1 VAGERGLTWPL
12 FSETTMRRRTAV
24 SLLAA
29 ILFLLVGF
37 SAAQNGPIT
46 LNVDAREAPR
56 RIFHA
61 RLSFPVSA
69 GPLTLYYPKWL
80 PGNHRPTGPIANV
93 TGLRFSAGGQVIPWN
108 RDDVDMYA
116 FHVSVP
122 AGANTLE
129 ASFDYVTPSHGLGR
143 FDPVSTDQLMI
154 LNWNVVLLYPAGRP
168 AGDFTYNAT
177 LELPAEW
184 KFGTALPVASHSGG
198 TVTFAPAPLNTLI
211 DSPVLAGANYRAV
224 PLPTPGSPPQE
235 LDIAADS
242 AAALEIPEESVAGY
256 TRLMAETGMLF
267 GANHYRDYH
276 FLLTLSDVEPPN
288 GLEHHESSDDRAPE
302 RTLIDPNLRK
312 LMAGLLPH
320 EFVHSWNGKYR
331 RPAGLA
337 TSDYQQPMKG
347 ELLWIY
353 EGLTTYLGEILT
365 ARSGLYTPQQ
375 FREQLALTASE
386 MSHRAGRIWRPLE
399 DTAVSAQILYE
410 APPEWTAWRRSAD
423 FYPESELIWLE
434 ADTIIRKQTNGRRS
448 LDDFCRA
455 FEGPPSGPPE
465 MKPYTLDEV
474 VAALNQV
481 APYDWRGFFQARVFA
496 VATQAPLGGIEQGG
510 WRLVYNDTPNELLQ
524 AGEKFAHG
532 MDLTSSLGMVIR
544 QEKKEDEGTIVDVIP
559 GMAAAA
565 AGIAPGMKLVAVN
578 GRKWSPEV
586 LLAALKAHTP
596 LQLLV
601 ENIGYYKTYT
611 LNYADGPRFP
621 HLERV
626 QGRMDLLGEVIKPQ
640 TKIS

>member
-1 VAGERGLTWPL
+1 MHKRKAGAFL
-12 FSETTMRRRTAV
+12 S
-24 SLLAA
+24 A
-29 ILFLLVGF
+29 IVFLLVAVG
-37 SAAQNGPIT
+37 AAQNVPIT

-61 RLSFPVSA
+61 RLAFPVSA

-93 TGLRFSAGGQVIPWN
+93 TGLGFSAGGQVIPWN

-116 FHVSVP
+116 FHVNVP
-122 AGANTLE
+122 AGASTLE
-129 ASFDYVTPSHGLGR
+129 ASFDYVTPSHGPGR

-154 LNWNVVLLYPAGRP
+154 LNWNVVLLYPAGKP
-168 AGDFTYNAT
+168 ARDFTYNIT
-177 LELPAEW
+177 LELPTGW
-184 KFGTALPVASHSGG
+184 KFGTALPVAGESGG
-198 TVTFAPAPLNTLI
+198 AVTFAPAPLNTLV
-211 DSPVLAGANYRAV
+211 DSPLLAGANYRAV
-224 PLPTPGSPPQE
+224 PLPTAGAPPQE

-242 AAALEIPEESVAGY
+242 AAALEIPPQSVSDY
-256 TRLMAETGMLF
+256 TRLMAEAGAQF
-267 GANHYRDYH
+267 GAHHYRDYH

-337 TSDYQQPMKG
+337 TPDYQQPMKG

-353 EGLTTYLGEILT
+353 EGLTTYLGEVLT
-365 ARSGLYTPQQ
+365 ARSGLYTPAQ

-399 DTAVSAQILYE
+399 DTAVSAQMLYE
-410 APPEWTAWRRSAD
+410 APREWTAWRRSAD

-455 FEGPPSGPPE
+455 FEGPPSGPPA
-465 MKPYTLDEV
+465 MKPYTLDDV

-496 VATQAPLGGIEQGG
+496 VAPHAPLGGIERGG

-532 MDLTSSLGMVIR
+532 MDLTSSIGMMIR
-544 QEKKEDEGTIVDVIP
+544 QEKHEDEGTIVDVIP

-586 LLAALKAHTP
+586 LLAALKARVP

-611 LNYADGPRFP
+611 LNYADGPRLP
-621 HLERV
+621 HLEQN
-626 QGRMDLLGEVIKPQ
+626 QGQADVLDEIIKAHAGR
-640 TKIS
+640 

>member
-1 VAGERGLTWPL
+1 
-12 FSETTMRRRTAV
+12 M
-24 SLLAA
+24 
-29 ILFLLVGF
+29 
-37 SAAQNGPIT
+37 N
-46 LNVDAREAPR
+46 
-56 RIFHA
+56 
-61 RLSFPVSA
+61 
-69 GPLTLYYPKWL
+69 
-80 PGNHRPTGPIANV
+80 
-93 TGLRFSAGGQVIPWN
+93 
-108 RDDVDMYA
+108 
-116 FHVSVP
+116 VP
-122 AGANTLE
+122 AGASTLE
-129 ASFDYVTPSHGLGR
+129 VSFDYVTPSHGPGR

-154 LNWNVVLLYPAGRP
+154 LNWNVVLLYPAGKP
-168 AGDFTYNAT
+168 ARDFSYKAT
-177 LELPAEW
+177 LALPPGW
-184 KFGTALPVASHSGG
+184 KFGTALPVSSHSGDW
-198 TVTFAPAPLNTLI
+198 VTFAPVPLNTLI
-211 DSPVLAGANYRAV
+211 DSPLLAGANYRAV
-224 PLPTPGSPPQE
+224 PLPTPGAPPQE

-242 AAALEIPEESVAGY
+242 AAALEIPQESAADY
-256 TRLMAETGMLF
+256 RRLMAETSALF
-267 GANHYRDYH
+267 GAHHYRNYH

-353 EGLTTYLGEILT
+353 EGLTTYLGEVLT
-365 ARSGLYTPQQ
+365 ARSGLYTPAQ

-386 MSHRAGRIWRPLE
+386 MDHRAGRIWRPLE

-434 ADTIIRKQTNGRRS
+434 VDTIIRKQTNGRRS

-455 FEGPPSGPPE
+455 FEGPPNGPPE
-465 MKPYTLDEV
+465 MKSYTLDDV
-474 VAALNQV
+474 VTALNQV
-481 APYDWRGFFQARVFA
+481 APYDWRGFFQTRVYT
-496 VATQAPLGGIEQGG
+496 VAPRAPLAGIEQSG
-510 WRLVYNDTPNELLQ
+510 WRLVYNDAPNELLQ

-532 MDLTSSLGMVIR
+532 MDLTSSIGMMIR

-586 LLAALKAHTP
+586 LLAALKARGP

-601 ENIGYYKTYT
+601 ENIGYYRTYS
-611 LNYADGPRFP
+611 LNYHAGPGFP

-626 QGRMDLLGEVIKPQ
+626 QERADVLGEIVKSRASQ
-640 TKIS
+640 RTR

>member
-1 VAGERGLTWPL
+1 
-12 FSETTMRRRTAV
+12 MHRRTAV
-24 SLLAA
+24 ALLLTV
-29 ILFLLVGF
+29 LFLLGAL
-37 SAAQNGPIT
+37 SAAQNAPIT

-56 RIFHA
+56 RVFHA
-61 RLSFPVSA
+61 RLTFPVVA

-93 TGLRFSAGGQVIPWN
+93 VGLRFSAGGQVIPWN

-116 FHVSVP
+116 FHVNVP
-122 AGANTLE
+122 TGASTLE
-129 ASFDYVTPSHGLGR
+129 ASFDYVTPSHGPGR

-154 LNWNVVLLYPAGRP
+154 LNWNVVLLYPAGKP
-168 AGDFTYNAT
+168 AREFTYSAT
-177 LELPAEW
+177 LELPPRW
-184 KFGTALPVASHSGG
+184 KFGTALPVGSHSGDS
-198 TVTFAPAPLNTLI
+198 VAFAPVPLNTLV

-224 PLPTPGSPPQE
+224 PLSTTGAPPQE
-235 LDIAADS
+235 LDIAGDS
-242 AAALEIPEESVAGY
+242 AAALEISDELLPVY
-256 TRLMAETGMLF
+256 RNLMAEASVLF
-267 GANHYRDYH
+267 GAHHYRDYH

-331 RPAGLA
+331 RPTGLA

-353 EGLTTYLGEILT
+353 EGLTTYLGEVLT
-365 ARSGLYTPQQ
+365 ARSNLYTPQQ

-434 ADTIIRKQTNGRRS
+434 ADTIIRQQTNGRRS

-465 MKPYTLDEV
+465 MKPYNLDDV

-481 APYDWRGFFQARVFA
+481 AAYDWRGFFQGRVFA
-496 VATQAPLGGIEQGG
+496 VAPQAPLGGIEQGG

-532 MDLTSSLGMVIR
+532 MNLTSSIGMVIR

-565 AGIAPGMKLVAVN
+565 AGIAPGMKLVAIN

-586 LLAALKAHTP
+586 LLATLKDRGP
-596 LQLLV
+596 LRLLM
-601 ENIGYYKTYT
+601 ENIGYYRTYSV
-611 LNYADGPRFP
+611 NYHDGPRFP

-626 QGRMDLLGEVIKPQ
+626 QGRADVLGEIVKSRASQ
-640 TKIS
+640 GTR

>member
-1 VAGERGLTWPL
+1 MSV
-12 FSETTMRRRTAV
+12 
-24 SLLAA
+24 
-29 ILFLLVGF
+29 
-37 SAAQNGPIT
+37 AQNAPIT

-61 RLSFPVSA
+61 RISFPVSP

-93 TGLRFSAGGQVIPWN
+93 VGLRFSAAGQVIAWR
-108 RDDVDMYA
+108 RDDADMYA
-116 FHVSVP
+116 FHVNVP
-122 AGANTLE
+122 AGASALE
-129 ASFDYVTPSHGLGR
+129 VSFDYVTPSRGPGR
-143 FDPVSTDQLMI
+143 FDPASTDQLMI
-154 LNWNVVLLYPAGRP
+154 LNWNLVVLYPAGKPVR
-168 AGDFTYNAT
+168 DYTYKAT
-177 LELPAEW
+177 LQLPEGW
-184 KFGTALPVASHSGG
+184 KFGTALPVARQSGE
-198 TVTFAPAPLNTLI
+198 TVEFAPAPLNTLI

-224 PLPTPGSPPQE
+224 PLPTLGAPPQE

-242 AAALEIPEESVAGY
+242 DAALAIPQESVAAY
-256 TRLMAETGMLF
+256 THLMAEAEALF
-267 GANHYRDYH
+267 GAHHYRDYH

-302 RTLIDPNLRK
+302 RTLIDPNLRL

-337 TSDYQQPMKG
+337 TPDYQQPMKG

-353 EGLTTYLGEILT
+353 EGLTTYLGEVLT
-365 ARSGLYTPQQ
+365 ARSGLYTPAQ
-375 FREQLALTASE
+375 FREQLALTAAA
-386 MSHRAGRIWRPLE
+386 MDHRAGRIWRPLE
-399 DTAVSAQILYE
+399 DTAVAAQILYE
-410 APPEWTAWRRSAD
+410 APREWTSWRRSAD

-434 ADTIIRKQTNGRRS
+434 ADTIIRRQTHGRRS

-455 FEGPPSGPPE
+455 FEGPPSGPPQ
-465 MKPYTLDEV
+465 MKPYTLHDV
-474 VAALNQV
+474 ITALNQV
-481 APYDWRGFFQARVFA
+481 APYDWGGFFHSLVFA
-496 VATQAPLGGIEQGG
+496 VSERAPLGGIEQGG

-524 AGEKFAHG
+524 AEEKFSRG
-532 MDLTSSLGMVIR
+532 VDLSDSLGMTVR
-544 QEKKEDEGTIVDVIP
+544 KEKKEEEGTIVDVIP

-578 GRKWSPEV
+578 GRKWSAEA
-586 LLAALKAHTP
+586 LLTALKSRTSP

-601 ENIGYYKTYT
+601 ENVGYYKTYAVK
-611 LNYADGPRFP
+611 YDGGPRFP

-626 QGRMDLLGEVIKPQ
+626 EGRADVMGEI
-640 TKIS
+640 ISPRAGK

>member
-1 VAGERGLTWPL
+1 
-12 FSETTMRRRTAV
+12 MRRSSAF
-24 SLLAA
+24 AC
-29 ILFLLVGF
+29 LLVSFFLGII
-37 SAAQNGPIT
+37 SAAQNAPIT
-46 LNVDAREAPR
+46 LNIDAQEAPR

-61 RLSFPVSA
+61 RLTFPVSA

-80 PGNHRPTGPIANV
+80 PGNHRPTGPIANM
-93 TGLRFSAGGQVIPWN
+93 TGLRFSAGGQLIPWN

-116 FHVSVP
+116 FHVNVP
-122 AGANTLE
+122 AGASTLE
-129 ASFDYVTPSHGLGR
+129 ASFDYVTPSHGPGR

-154 LNWNVVLLYPAGRP
+154 LNWNVVLLYPAGP
-168 AGDFTYNAT
+168 ARDFTYNAT
-177 LELPAEW
+177 LELPPGW
-184 KFGTALPVASHSGG
+184 KFGTALAVASESGNS
-198 TVTFAPAPLNTLI
+198 VTFAPAPLNTLI

-224 PLPTPGSPPQE
+224 PLPTLGAPPQE

-242 AAALEIPEESVAGY
+242 AAALEIPQESVADY
-256 TRLMAETGMLF
+256 TSLMAEASVLF
-267 GANHYRDYH
+267 GAHHYRDYH

-331 RPAGLA
+331 RPAGLD
-337 TSDYQQPMKG
+337 TPDYQQPMKG

-353 EGLTTYLGEILT
+353 EGLTTYLGEVLT
-365 ARSGLYTPQQ
+365 ARSGLYTPAQ

-434 ADTIIRKQTNGRRS
+434 VDTIIRKQTNGRRS

-465 MKPYTLDEV
+465 MKPYTLDDV
-474 VAALNQV
+474 VATLNQV
-481 APYDWRGFFQARVFA
+481 APYDWRGFFQARVFT
-496 VATQAPLGGIEQGG
+496 VKPQAPLGGIEQGG
-510 WRLVYNDTPNELLQ
+510 WRLVYNETPNELLQ

-532 MDLTSSLGMVIR
+532 MDLTSSIGMAIR
-544 QEKKEDEGTIVDVIP
+544 QEKKEDEGTIGDVIP

-578 GRKWSPEV
+578 GRKWSPEI

-596 LQLLV
+596 IQLLM

-611 LNYADGPRFP
+611 VNYADGPRFP
-621 HLERV
+621 HLMRNEGQPDV
-626 QGRMDLLGEVIKPQ
+626 LGEITRPRAGR
-640 TKIS
+640 

>member
-1 VAGERGLTWPL
+1 
-12 FSETTMRRRTAV
+12 MHRRTAV
-24 SLLAA
+24 ALLLTV
-29 ILFLLVGF
+29 LFLLGAL
-37 SAAQNGPIT
+37 SAAQNAPIT

-56 RIFHA
+56 RIFHV
-61 RLSFPVSA
+61 RLSFPVAS

-93 TGLRFSAGGQVIPWN
+93 TGLRFSAGGTAIPWN

-116 FHVSVP
+116 FHVNVP
-122 AGANTLE
+122 AGASTLE
-129 ASFDYVTPSHGLGR
+129 ASFDYVTPSHGPGR
-143 FDPVSTDQLMI
+143 FDPVSTDQLMS

-168 AGDFTYNAT
+168 ARDFIYNAT
-177 LELPAEW
+177 LELPAGW
-184 KFGTALPVASHSGG
+184 KFGTALPVSSQS
-198 TVTFAPAPLNTLI
+198 TDSVTFAPAPLNTLI

-224 PLPTPGSPPQE
+224 PLPTPGAPPQE
-235 LDIAADS
+235 VDIAADS
-242 AAALEIPEESVAGY
+242 AAALEIPQESVADY
-256 TRLMAETGMLF
+256 TRLMAEAGALF
-267 GANHYRDYH
+267 GAHHYRDYH

-353 EGLTTYLGEILT
+353 EGLTTYLGEVLT

-455 FEGPPSGPPE
+455 FEGPPSGPPH
-465 MKPYTLDEV
+465 MKPYTLEEV
-474 VAALNQV
+474 VSALNQV
-481 APYDWRGFFQARVFA
+481 APYDWGGFFQARVFA
-496 VATQAPLGGIEQGG
+496 VAPQAPLGGIEQGG

-532 MDLTSSLGMVIR
+532 MDLTSSIGMVIR

-559 GMAAAA
+559 GMAAAE

-578 GRKWSPEV
+578 GRKWSPEIM
-586 LLAALKAHTP
+586 LAALKAHTP
-596 LQLLV
+596 LQLLM

-611 LNYADGPRFP
+611 VNYTGGPQFP
-621 HLERV
+621 HLARNEGQPDV
-626 QGRMDLLGEVIKPQ
+626 MGDIIKPR
-640 TKIS
+640 TGR

>member
-1 VAGERGLTWPL
+1 MGG
-12 FSETTMRRRTAV
+12 FSAEMKMRRPTAV
-24 SLLAA
+24 ALLVNVFLLLA
-29 ILFLLVGF
+29 VF
-37 SAAQNGPIT
+37 SAAQNSPIT
-46 LNVDAREAPR
+46 LNLDAREAPG

-61 RLSFPVSA
+61 RLTFPVSP

-93 TGLRFSAGGQVIPWN
+93 VGLRFSAAGQVVPWQ

-116 FHVSVP
+116 FHVNVP
-122 AGANTLE
+122 REASTLD
-129 ASFDYVTPSHGLGR
+129 ASFDYVTPSRGPGR

-168 AGDFTYNAT
+168 ARNYQYKAT
-177 LELPAEW
+177 LELPGGW
-184 KFGTALPVASHSGG
+184 KFGTALPLASQSGQ
-198 TVTFAPAPLNTLI
+198 TVNFAPAPLNTLI
-211 DSPVLAGANYRAV
+211 DSPVLAGANYRTV
-224 PLPTPGSPPQE
+224 PLPTAGAPPQE

-242 AAALEIPEESVAGY
+242 SAALAIPEGSITDY
-256 TRLMAETGMLF
+256 TRLMAEAGALF
-267 GANHYRDYH
+267 GAHHYRDYH

-353 EGLTTYLGEILT
+353 EGLTTYLGEVLT
-365 ARSGLYTPQQ
+365 ARSGLYTQAQ
-375 FREQLALTASE
+375 FREQVALTAAA
-386 MSHRAGRIWRPLE
+386 MDHRAGRIWRPLE
-399 DTAVSAQILYE
+399 DTAVAAQMLYE
-410 APPEWTAWRRSAD
+410 APREWTAWRRSAD

-434 ADTIIRKQTNGRRS
+434 ADTIIRRQTNGQSS

-465 MKPYTLDEV
+465 MKPYTLDDV
-474 VAALNQV
+474 IAALNQV
-481 APYDWRGFFQARVFA
+481 APYDWRGFFQSHVYA
-496 VATQAPLGGIEQGG
+496 VAPRAPLGGIEQGG

-532 MDLTSSLGMVIR
+532 VDLTDSLGMVIR
-544 QEKKEDEGTIVDVIP
+544 QEKHEDEGTIEDVIP

-565 AGIAPGMKLVAVN
+565 AGIAPGMRLVAVN

-586 LLAALKAHTP
+586 LISALRSRKP

-601 ENIGYYKTYT
+601 ENIGYYKTCT
-611 LNYADGPRFP
+611 VNYEGGPRFP

-626 QGRMDLLGEVIKPQ
+626 AGRPDVLGDIIKPRAGR
-640 TKIS
+640 

>member
-1 VAGERGLTWPL
+1 MASVIFL
-12 FSETTMRRRTAV
+12 V
-24 SLLAA
+24 
-29 ILFLLVGF
+29 IL
-37 SAAQNGPIT
+37 SAAQNAPIT
-46 LNVDAREAPR
+46 LNVDAHEALR

-61 RLSFPVSA
+61 RLTFPVSA

-93 TGLRFSAGGQVIPWN
+93 VGLRFSAGGQVISWN

-116 FHVSVP
+116 FHVNVP
-122 AGANTLE
+122 AGASTLE
-129 ASFDYVTPSHGLGR
+129 ASFDYVTPSHGPGR

-168 AGDFTYNAT
+168 ARDFTYNAT
-177 LELPAEW
+177 LELPPGW
-184 KFGTALPVASHSGG
+184 KFGTALPVASESGSS
-198 TVTFAPAPLNTLI
+198 VTFAPAPLNTLI

-224 PLPTPGSPPQE
+224 PLSTPGAPPQE

-242 AAALEIPEESVAGY
+242 AAALEIPQESVADY
-256 TRLMAETGMLF
+256 TSLMAEAGALF
-267 GANHYRDYH
+267 GAHHYRDYH
-276 FLLTLSDVEPPN
+276 FLLTLSDVEPAN

-337 TSDYQQPMKG
+337 TSDYQQAMKG

-353 EGLTTYLGEILT
+353 EGLTTYLGEVLT
-365 ARSGLYTPQQ
+365 ARSGLYTAAQ

-455 FEGPPSGPPE
+455 FEGAPSGPPE
-465 MKPYTLDEV
+465 MKPYTLDDV
-474 VAALNQV
+474 VATLNQV
-481 APYDWRGFFQARVFA
+481 APYDWRGFFQARVFG
-496 VATQAPLGGIEQGG
+496 VTPQAPLGGIEQGG
-510 WRLVYNDTPNELLQ
+510 WRLVYNETPNELLQ

-532 MDLTSSLGMVIR
+532 MDMTSSIGMAIR
-544 QEKKEDEGTIVDVIP
+544 QEKKEDEGTVADVIP

-578 GRKWSPEV
+578 GRKWSPEI
-586 LLAALKAHTP
+586 LLAAVKARGP
-596 LQLLV
+596 LLLLL
-601 ENIGYYKTYT
+601 ENIGYYKTYAV
-611 LNYADGPRFP
+611 NYADGPRFP
-621 HLERV
+621 HLMRNEGQPDV
-626 QGRMDLLGEVIKPQ
+626 LGEIIKPRAGR
-640 TKIS
+640 

>member
-1 VAGERGLTWPL
+1 
-12 FSETTMRRRTAV
+12 MHRRTAV
-24 SLLAA
+24 ALLLTV
-29 ILFLLVGF
+29 LFLLGAL
-37 SAAQNGPIT
+37 SAAQNAPIT

-56 RIFHA
+56 RVFHA
-61 RLSFPVSA
+61 RLTFPVVA

-93 TGLRFSAGGQVIPWN
+93 VGLRFSAGGQVIPWN

-116 FHVSVP
+116 FHVNVP
-122 AGANTLE
+122 TGASTLE
-129 ASFDYVTPSHGLGR
+129 ASFDYVTPSHGPGR

-154 LNWNVVLLYPAGRP
+154 LNWNVVLLYPAGKPVRE
-168 AGDFTYNAT
+168 FTYSAKM
-177 LELPAEW
+177 ELPTGW
-184 KFGTALPVASHSGG
+184 KFGTALPVSSHSGDS
-198 TVTFAPAPLNTLI
+198 VAFAPVPLNTLV

-224 PLPTPGSPPQE
+224 PLSTTGAPPQE
-235 LDIAADS
+235 LDIAGDS
-242 AAALEIPEESVAGY
+242 AAALEISDELLPVY
-256 TRLMAETGMLF
+256 RNLMAEASVLF
-267 GANHYRDYH
+267 GAHHYRDYH

-331 RPAGLA
+331 RPTGLA

-353 EGLTTYLGEILT
+353 EGLTTYLGEVLT
-365 ARSGLYTPQQ
+365 ARSNLYTPQQ

-386 MSHRAGRIWRPLE
+386 MSHRAGRIWRPLD

-434 ADTIIRKQTNGRRS
+434 ADTIIRQQTNGRRS

-465 MKPYTLDEV
+465 MKPYTLDDV

-481 APYDWRGFFQARVFA
+481 AAYDWHGFFQGRVYF
-496 VATQAPLGGIEQGG
+496 VEPQAPLAGIEQGG

-532 MDLTSSLGMVIR
+532 MNLTSSIGMVIR

-565 AGIAPGMKLVAVN
+565 AGIAPGMKLVAIN

-586 LLAALKAHTP
+586 LLATLKDRGP
-596 LQLLV
+596 LQLLM
-601 ENIGYYKTYT
+601 ENIGYYRTYSV
-611 LNYADGPRFP
+611 NYHDGPRFP

-626 QGRMDLLGEVIKPQ
+626 QGRADVLGEIVKSRASQ
-640 TKIS
+640 GTR

>member
-1 VAGERGLTWPL
+1 
-12 FSETTMRRRTAV
+12 MRRQAAV
-24 SLLAA
+24 VLLLGCIFFLA
-29 ILFLLVGF
+29 IAG
-37 SAAQNGPIT
+37 AAQNVPIV

-61 RLSFPVSA
+61 RLTFPVPA
-69 GPLTLYYPKWL
+69 GPLTFFYPKWL

-93 TGLRFSAGGQVIPWN
+93 TGLRFSAGGQVIPWH

-116 FHVSVP
+116 FHMNVP
-122 AGANTLE
+122 TDASTLDV
-129 ASFDYVTPSHGLGR
+129 SFDYVTPSRGPGR

-154 LNWNVVLLYPAGRP
+154 LNWNVVLLYPAGKPTR
-168 AGDFTYNAT
+168 DYLYKAT
-177 LELPAEW
+177 LQLPEGW
-184 KFGTALPVASHSGG
+184 KFGTALPVASQTGD
-198 TVTFAPAPLNTLI
+198 TVAFSPAPLNTLV

-224 PLPTPGSPPQE
+224 ALPTPGGPLQE

-242 AAALEIPEESVAGY
+242 AAALDIPQESVIDY
-256 TRLMAETGMLF
+256 TRLMAEASVLF
-267 GANHYRDYH
+267 GAHHYRDYH

-302 RTLIDPNLRK
+302 RTLIDPTLRK

-337 TSDYQQPMKG
+337 TPDYQQPMKG

-353 EGLTTYLGEILT
+353 EGLTTYLGEVLT
-365 ARSGLYTPQQ
+365 ARSGLYTPAQ
-375 FREQLALTASE
+375 FREQVALTAAE
-386 MSHRAGRIWRPLE
+386 MDHRAGRIWRPLE

-410 APPEWTAWRRSAD
+410 APREWTAWRRSAD
-423 FYPESELIWLE
+423 FYPESELLWLE
-434 ADTIIRKQTNGRRS
+434 ADTVIRKQTNGRRS

-465 MKPYTLDEV
+465 MKPYTLDDV

-481 APYDWRGFFQARVFA
+481 APYDWRGFFQSRVYA
-496 VATQAPLGGIEQGG
+496 IAPRAPLGGIEQGG

-532 MDLTSSLGMVIR
+532 MDLTSSLGMGVR
-544 QEKKEDEGTIVDVIP
+544 KEKKEDDGTIVDVIP
-559 GMAAAA
+559 GMSAAA

-586 LLAALKAHTP
+586 LLAALRARAP

-611 LNYADGPRFP
+611 VNYQGGPRFP
-621 HLERV
+621 HLVRSEAHSDVLSEIIRPRT
-626 QGRMDLLGEVIKPQ
+626 GR
-640 TKIS
+640 

>member
-1 VAGERGLTWPL
+1 
-12 FSETTMRRRTAV
+12 MHRRTAV
-24 SLLAA
+24 ALLLTV
-29 ILFLLVGF
+29 LFLLGAL
-37 SAAQNGPIT
+37 SAAQNAPIT

-56 RIFHA
+56 RVFHA
-61 RLSFPVSA
+61 RLTFPVVA

-93 TGLRFSAGGQVIPWN
+93 VGLRFSAGGQVIPWN

-116 FHVSVP
+116 FHVNVP
-122 AGANTLE
+122 TGASTLE
-129 ASFDYVTPSHGLGR
+129 ASFDYVTPSHGPGR

-154 LNWNVVLLYPAGRP
+154 LNWNVVLLYPAGKPVRE
-168 AGDFTYNAT
+168 FTYSAKM
-177 LELPAEW
+177 ELPTGW
-184 KFGTALPVASHSGG
+184 KFGTALPVSSHSGDS
-198 TVTFAPAPLNTLI
+198 VAFAPVPLNTLV

-224 PLPTPGSPPQE
+224 PLSTTGAPPQE
-235 LDIAADS
+235 LDIAGDS
-242 AAALEIPEESVAGY
+242 AAALEISDELLPVY
-256 TRLMAETGMLF
+256 RNLMAEASVLF
-267 GANHYRDYH
+267 GAHHYRDYH

-331 RPAGLA
+331 RPTGLA

-353 EGLTTYLGEILT
+353 EGLTTYLGEVLT
-365 ARSGLYTPQQ
+365 ARSNLYTPQQ

-410 APPEWTAWRRSAD
+410 APTEWTAWRRSAD

-434 ADTIIRKQTNGRRS
+434 ADTIIRQQTNGRRS

-465 MKPYTLDEV
+465 MKPYTLDDV

-481 APYDWRGFFQARVFA
+481 AAYDWRGFFQGRVFA
-496 VATQAPLGGIEQGG
+496 VAPQAPLGGIEQGG

-524 AGEKFAHG
+524 AEEKFAHG
-532 MDLTSSLGMVIR
+532 MNLTSSIGMVIR

-565 AGIAPGMKLVAVN
+565 AGIAPGMKLMAIN

-586 LLAALKAHTP
+586 LLATLKDRGP
-596 LQLLV
+596 LQLLM
-601 ENIGYYKTYT
+601 ENIGYYRTYSV
-611 LNYADGPRFP
+611 NYHDGPRFP

-626 QGRMDLLGEVIKPQ
+626 QGRADVLGEIVKSRASQ
-640 TKIS
+640 GTR

>member
-1 VAGERGLTWPL
+1 MASV
-12 FSETTMRRRTAV
+12 
-24 SLLAA
+24 
-29 ILFLLVGF
+29 IFLVIS
-37 SAAQNGPIT
+37 SAAQNAPIA
-46 LNVDAREAPR
+46 LKVDASEAPR

-61 RLSFPVSA
+61 RLTIPVTA
-69 GPLTLYYPKWL
+69 GRLTLYYPKWL

-93 TGLRFSAGGQVIPWN
+93 TGLRFSAGGQLIPWN

-116 FHVSVP
+116 FHVNVP
-122 AGANTLE
+122 AGASTLE
-129 ASFDYVTPSHGLGR
+129 ASFDYVTPSHGPGR

-154 LNWNVVLLYPAGRP
+154 LNWNVVLLYPAGP
-168 AGDFTYNAT
+168 AQDFTYGAT
-177 LELPAEW
+177 LQLPPGW
-184 KFGTALPVASHSGG
+184 KFGTALPVSSHSGDS
-198 TVTFAPAPLNTLI
+198 VTFAPVSLNMLI

-224 PLPTPGSPPQE
+224 PLSTPGAPPQE

-242 AAALEIPEESVAGY
+242 AAALEIPQESVAHY
-256 TRLMAETGMLF
+256 TRLMAEASALF
-267 GANHYRDYH
+267 GAHHYRDYH

-302 RTLIDPNLRK
+302 RTLIDPTLRL

-347 ELLWIY
+347 KLLWIY
-353 EGLTTYLGEILT
+353 EGLTTYLGEVLT
-365 ARSGLYTPQQ
+365 ARSGLYTPAQ

-399 DTAVSAQILYE
+399 DTAVSAQMLYE
-410 APPEWTAWRRSAD
+410 APREWTAWRRSAD

-455 FEGPPSGPPE
+455 FEGPPSGLPE
-465 MKPYTLDEV
+465 MKPYTLEDV
-474 VAALNQV
+474 VTLLNQV
-481 APYDWRGFFQARVFA
+481 APYDWRGFFQAWVFT
-496 VATQAPLGGIEQGG
+496 VTPQAPVGGIEQGG
-510 WRLVYNDTPNELLQ
+510 WRLVYNETPNELLQ

-532 MDLTSSLGMVIR
+532 MDVSSSIGMAIR
-544 QEKKEDEGTIVDVIP
+544 QEKKEDEGTVADVIP

-578 GRKWSPEV
+578 GRKWSPEI

-596 LQLLV
+596 LQLLM

-611 LNYADGPRFP
+611 VNYADGPRFP
-621 HLERV
+621 HLMSNEG
-626 QGRMDLLGEVIKPQ
+626 QPDILGEIIRPRAER
-640 TKIS
+640 

>member
-1 VAGERGLTWPL
+1 
-12 FSETTMRRRTAV
+12 MHRRTAV
-24 SLLAA
+24 ALLLTV
-29 ILFLLVGF
+29 LFLLGAL
-37 SAAQNGPIT
+37 SAAQNAPIT

-56 RIFHA
+56 RVFHA
-61 RLSFPVSA
+61 RLTFPVVA

-93 TGLRFSAGGQVIPWN
+93 VGLRFSAGGQVIPWN

-116 FHVSVP
+116 FHVNVP
-122 AGANTLE
+122 TGASTLE
-129 ASFDYVTPSHGLGR
+129 ASFDYVTPSHGPGR

-154 LNWNVVLLYPAGRP
+154 LNWNVVLLYPAGKPVRE
-168 AGDFTYNAT
+168 FTYSAKM
-177 LELPAEW
+177 ELPTGW
-184 KFGTALPVASHSGG
+184 KFGTALPVSSHSGDS
-198 TVTFAPAPLNTLI
+198 VAFAPVPLNTLV

-224 PLPTPGSPPQE
+224 PLSTTGAPPQE
-235 LDIAADS
+235 LDIAGDS
-242 AAALEIPEESVAGY
+242 AAALEISDELLPVY
-256 TRLMAETGMLF
+256 RNLMAEASVLF
-267 GANHYRDYH
+267 GAHHYRDYH

-331 RPAGLA
+331 RPTGLA

-353 EGLTTYLGEILT
+353 EGLTTYLGEVLT
-365 ARSGLYTPQQ
+365 ARSNLYTPQQ

-386 MSHRAGRIWRPLE
+386 MSHRAGRIWRPLD

-410 APPEWTAWRRSAD
+410 APTEWTAWRRSAD

-434 ADTIIRKQTNGRRS
+434 ADTIIRQQTNGRRS

-465 MKPYTLDEV
+465 MKPYTLDDV

-481 APYDWRGFFQARVFA
+481 AAYDWHGFFQGRVYF
-496 VATQAPLGGIEQGG
+496 VEPQAPLAGIEQGG

-532 MDLTSSLGMVIR
+532 MNLTSSIGMVIR

-565 AGIAPGMKLVAVN
+565 AGIAPGMKLVAIN

-586 LLAALKAHTP
+586 LLATLKDRGP
-596 LQLLV
+596 LQLLM
-601 ENIGYYKTYT
+601 ENIGYYRTYSV
-611 LNYADGPRFP
+611 NYHDGPRFP

-626 QGRMDLLGEVIKPQ
+626 QGRADVLGEIVKSRASQ
-640 TKIS
+640 GTR

>member
-1 VAGERGLTWPL
+1 
-12 FSETTMRRRTAV
+12 MRRRSALPL
-24 SLLAA
+24 LLAG
-29 ILFLLVGF
+29 FLLLGVA
-37 SAAQNGPIT
+37 SAAQNLPIT

-56 RIFHA
+56 RILHA
-61 RLSFPVSA
+61 RLSLPVSP

-80 PGNHRPTGPIANV
+80 PGNHRPTGPVANV
-93 TGLRFSAGGQVIPWN
+93 VGLRFSAAGQVIPWR

-116 FHVSVP
+116 FHVDVP
-122 AGANTLE
+122 AGTSALQV
-129 ASFDYVTPSHGLGR
+129 SFDYVTPSRGPGR
-143 FDPVSTDQLMI
+143 FDPASTDQLMI
-154 LNWNVVLLYPAGRP
+154 LNWNLVVLYPAGKSARDYTYKAALHLP
-168 AGDFTYNAT
+168 AG
-177 LELPAEW
+177 W
-184 KFGTALPVASHSGG
+184 KFGTALPVTGQSGD

-211 DSPVLAGANYRAV
+211 DSPVLAGANYRVV
-224 PLPTPGSPPQE
+224 PLPTPGAPPQE

-242 AAALEIPEESVAGY
+242 QAALDIPQESVAAY
-256 TRLMAETGMLF
+256 TQLIAEAGALF
-267 GANHYRDYH
+267 EAHHYRDYH

-288 GLEHHESSDDRAPE
+288 GLEHHESSDNRAPE
-302 RTLIDPNLRK
+302 RTLIDPNLRL

-337 TSDYQQPMKG
+337 TPDYQQPMKG

-353 EGLTTYLGEILT
+353 EGLTTYLGEVLT

-375 FREQLALTASE
+375 FREQVALTAAE
-386 MSHRAGRIWRPLE
+386 MDHRAGRIWRPLE
-399 DTAVSAQILYE
+399 DTAVSAQLLYE
-410 APPEWTAWRRSAD
+410 APREWTSWRRGAD

-455 FEGPPSGPPE
+455 FEGPPSGPPQ
-465 MKPYTLDEV
+465 MKPYTLDNV
-474 VAALNQV
+474 ITALNQI
-481 APYDWRGFFQARVFA
+481 APYDWRGFFQSLVFA
-496 VATQAPLGGIEQGG
+496 VSERAPLGGIEKGG

-524 AGEKFAHG
+524 AGEKFAHAV
-532 MDLTSSLGMVIR
+532 DLTDSIGMVIV
-544 QEKKEDEGTIVDVIP
+544 KKKHEEEGAIVDVIP

-586 LLAALKAHTP
+586 LLTALRSRTTP
-596 LQLLV
+596 LQLLM
-601 ENIGYYKTYT
+601 ENIGYYKTYAVK
-611 LNYADGPRFP
+611 YGGGPRFP

-626 QGRMDLLGEVIKPQ
+626 EGRADVLGEIIKPRAGR
-640 TKIS
+640 

>member
-1 VAGERGLTWPL
+1 
-12 FSETTMRRRTAV
+12 
-24 SLLAA
+24 
-29 ILFLLVGF
+29 
-37 SAAQNGPIT
+37 SAAQNAPIT
-46 LNVDAREAPR
+46 LNVDGREAAR

-61 RLSFPVSA
+61 RLTFPVSA

-80 PGNHRPTGPIANV
+80 PGNHRPTGPIANMV
-93 TGLRFSAGGQVIPWN
+93 GVRFSAAGQTISWH

-116 FHVSVP
+116 LHVNVP
-122 AGANTLE
+122 AGVSTLE
-129 ASFDYVTPSHGLGR
+129 VSFDYVTPSHGPGR

-154 LNWNVVLLYPAGRP
+154 LNWNVVVLYPAGKP
-168 AGDFTYNAT
+168 AREYVYKAA
-177 LELPAEW
+177 LQLPPGW
-184 KFGTALPVASHSGG
+184 KFGTALPVERHSGD
-198 TVTFAPAPLNTLI
+198 TLAFAPAPLNTLI

-224 PLPTPGSPPQE
+224 PLPTPGAPPQE

-242 AAALEIPEESVAGY
+242 QAALAIPQTSITDY
-256 TRLMAETGMLF
+256 TRLMAEASALF
-267 GANHYRDYH
+267 AAHHYRDYH
-276 FLLTLSDVEPPN
+276 FLLTLSDVEPSN

-302 RTLIDPNLRK
+302 RTLIDPSLRL

-320 EFVHSWNGKYR
+320 EFAHSWNGKYR

-353 EGLTTYLGEILT
+353 EGLTTYLGEVLT

-375 FREQLALTASE
+375 FREQLALTAAA
-386 MSHRAGRIWRPLE
+386 MDHRAGRIWRPLE
-399 DTAVSAQILYE
+399 DTAVSAQLLYE

-434 ADTIIRKQTNGRRS
+434 ADTIIRRQSGGRKS
-448 LDDFCRA
+448 LDDFCRE

-465 MKPYTLDEV
+465 MKPYTLDDV
-474 VAALNQV
+474 VAALKQV
-481 APYDWRGFFQARVFA
+481 AAYDWRGFFQARVMA
-496 VATQAPLGGIEQGG
+496 VAPRAPLGGIEQGG

-524 AGEKFAHG
+524 AGEQFRHG
-532 MDLTSSLGMVIR
+532 VDLSASIGMVIH
-544 QEKKEDEGTIVDVIP
+544 QEKKEEEGTIVDVIP
-559 GMAAAA
+559 GMPAAE

-586 LLAALKAHTP
+586 LLTVLRARTA

-601 ENIGYYKTYT
+601 ENIGYYKTYSV
-611 LNYADGPRFP
+611 NYNGGPQFP
-621 HLERV
+621 HLERI
-626 QGRMDLLGEVIKPQ
+626 QGRPDVLGEIIKARAGR
-640 TKIS
+640 

>member
-1 VAGERGLTWPL
+1 MLAV
-12 FSETTMRRRTAV
+12 V
-24 SLLAA
+24 SLLVA
-29 ILFLLVGF
+29 V
-37 SAAQNGPIT
+37 SVAQNGPIT

-61 RLSFPVSA
+61 RLTFPVSA
-69 GPLTLYYPKWL
+69 GPLTFYYPKWL

-93 TGLRFSAGGQVIPWN
+93 TGLRFSAGGKVIPWN

-116 FHVSVP
+116 FHVNVP
-122 AGANTLE
+122 TRASTLE
-129 ASFDYVTPSHGLGR
+129 VSFDYVTPSHGPGR

-154 LNWNVVLLYPAGRP
+154 LNWNVVLLYPAGKPVR
-168 AGDFTYNAT
+168 DFTYNAT
-177 LELPAEW
+177 LELPPRW
-184 KFGTALPVASHSGG
+184 KFGTALPVSGHSDD
-198 TVTFAPAPLNTLI
+198 TVTFAPAPLNTLV

-224 PLPTPGSPPQE
+224 PLPTPGAPPQE

-242 AAALEIPEESVAGY
+242 AAALEIPQASVADY
-256 TRLMAETGMLF
+256 NRLMAEASALF
-267 GANHYRDYH
+267 GAHHYRDYH

-302 RTLIDPNLRK
+302 RTLLDPNLRL

-353 EGLTTYLGEILT
+353 EGLTTYLGEVLT
-365 ARSGLYTPQQ
+365 ARSNLYTPVQ
-375 FREQLALTASE
+375 FREQLALTASD

-410 APPEWTAWRRSAD
+410 APREWTAWRRSAD

-434 ADTIIRKQTNGRRS
+434 ADTIIRRQTNGRRS

-465 MKPYTLDEV
+465 MKPYTLDDV
-474 VAALNQV
+474 ITTLSQV
-481 APYDWRGFFQARVFA
+481 APYAWRGFFQGRVFD
-496 VATQAPLGGIEQGG
+496 VAPRSPLGGIEQGG

-532 MDLTSSLGMVIR
+532 MDLTSSIGMVIH
-544 QEKKEDEGTIVDVIP
+544 QEKKEDEGTIIDVIP

-565 AGIAPGMKLVAVN
+565 AGVAPGMKLVAVN

-586 LLAALKAHTP
+586 LLAALKARGP

-601 ENIGYYKTYT
+601 ENIGYYKTYS
-611 LNYADGPRFP
+611 LNYHEGPRFP

-626 QGRMDLLGEVIKPQ
+626 LGQPDVLGEIVESRASRGPR
-640 TKIS
+640 

>member
-1 VAGERGLTWPL
+1 MGG
-12 FSETTMRRRTAV
+12 FSTEIQMHRRTAV
-24 SLLAA
+24 VLLLSFGFFA
-29 ILFLLVGF
+29 IA
-37 SAAQNGPIT
+37 STAQNAPIT

-61 RLSFPVSA
+61 QLTFPVSA

-93 TGLRFSAGGQVIPWN
+93 VGLRFSAGGRVLPWN

-122 AGANTLE
+122 AGTSTLE
-129 ASFDYVTPSHGLGR
+129 ASFDYVTPSRGPGR

-154 LNWNVVLLYPAGRP
+154 LNWNVVLLYPAGKP
-168 AGDFTYNAT
+168 ARDYQYTAT
-177 LELPAEW
+177 LELPAGW
-184 KFGTALPVASHSGG
+184 NFGTALPVASHAGERI
-198 TVTFAPAPLNTLI
+198 TFAPAPLNTLV

-224 PLPTPGSPPQE
+224 PLPTPGAPPQE

-242 AAALEIPEESVAGY
+242 AAALEIPEQSVTDY
-256 TRLMAETGMLF
+256 TQLMAEAQALF
-267 GANHYRDYH
+267 GAHHYRDYH

-347 ELLWIY
+347 ELLWVY
-353 EGLTTYLGEILT
+353 EGLTTYLGEVLT
-365 ARSGLYTPQQ
+365 ARSDLYTPAQ
-375 FREQLALTASE
+375 FREQLALTAAE
-386 MSHRAGRIWRPLE
+386 MDHRAGRIWRPLE

-410 APPEWTAWRRSAD
+410 APREWTAWRRSAD

-434 ADTIIRKQTNGRRS
+434 ADTIIRKQSNGRRS

-465 MKPYTLDEV
+465 MKPYTLDDV

-481 APYDWRGFFQARVFA
+481 APYDWRGFFQARVYA
-496 VATQAPLGGIEQGG
+496 AAPRAPLGGIEQGG

-532 MDLTSSLGMVIR
+532 MDLTDSLGMMIR
-544 QEKKEDEGTIVDVIP
+544 QEKKEEEGTIVDVIP

-565 AGIAPGMKLVAVN
+565 SGIAPGMKLVAVN

-586 LLAALKAHTP
+586 LLATLRARAP
-596 LQLLV
+596 MQLLV

-611 LNYADGPRFP
+611 VSYDGGPRFP
-621 HLERV
+621 HLVRSEGQPDV
-626 QGRMDLLGEVIKPQ
+626 LGEIIKPHGSRQ
-640 TKIS
+640 